1 MRNTRQP
8 ENMKTSIEK
17 AAGKASLPF
26 KIIEQLGIA
35 CGYER
40 SFKMLE
46 NKLLANRFLLGIE
59 TADLKPEQLLDIC
72 HQLDMPTTY
81 MEAFKAHVPDAN
93 LVFLGFEDNEAD
105 CVYKIYLE
113 FWEKVTKDIQI
124 KSNRNEPALL
134 HLGFKWN
141 TDNNTEGTISRYT
154 CYPLLSINDILKR
167 LSGLYESREEK
178 ISLEVAEDIIKFAAS
193 KSVATSFIYVEV
205 SEENNP
211 RRSFDINLYKANLRL
226 SDIYPSLSRTRQH
239 YSIPAEQF
247 ARLYKLVDNK
257 LFGHLSGGVNRKG
270 NDFLTVYYEV

>member
-1 MRNTRQP
+1 
-8 ENMKTSIEK
+8 MKTSLEIVAE
-17 AAGKASLPF
+17 KASLPF

-46 NKLLANRFLLGIE
+46 NKLLANRFLLGIK
-59 TADLKPEQLLDIC
+59 TAGLKSEQLLAIC

-81 MEAFKAHVPDAN
+81 MEAFKTHLPDAN

-113 FWEKVTKDIQI
+113 FWDKVTKDIQI
-124 KSNRNEPALL
+124 KSSRNEPVLL

-141 TDNNTEGTISRYT
+141 TDNNTEATISRYT

-167 LSGLYESREEK
+167 LSNLYENHEDRN
-178 ISLEVAEDIIKFAAS
+178 SLEVAEDIIRSAAS
-193 KSVATSFIYVEV
+193 RSAATSLIYVEV
-205 SEENNP
+205 GEENNP
-211 RRSFDINLYKANLRL
+211 RQSFDINLYKANLRL
-226 SDIYPSLSRTRQH
+226 SDIYASLSRTRQH
-239 YSIPAEQF
+239 YSISAEQF
-247 ARLYKLVDNK
+247 ARLYKSVGNK
-257 LFGHLSGGVNRKG
+257 LFGHLSGGVNREG